1 LREIEYTSEVNN
13 EISLIIPVYND
24 RKSLEKFIPLATSNL
39 EKVTKKYEIIFCVD
53 PSHDGTAEYI
63 VKANKINKKIK
74 MITFATRAGQSASTF
89 AGLSKSKSDA
99 VIIMDVDMQDPI
111 ELIPEMIQLWR
122 KGHKHILPKRIS
134 RKGEP
139 ISKILTAYLG
149 YKFLEKFAHV
159 RIPRNTGDFRL
170 IDRKIVVE
178 LLKFKEK
185 HIFLRGLVALVDDN
199 PLFVNFERPKR
210 NYGETKY
217 NKFFGGIASGMNGI
231 LSFSTAFL
239 EFITLAGFLI
249 SIISFMLGINFMIQ
263 KISGKNIPFGQTQI
277 FIFITFL
284 GGINLISI
292 GVLGSYIGRI
302 FYEVKERPRWIIKTT
317 IGLD

>member
-1 LREIEYTSEVNN
+1 MHN
-13 EISLIIPVYND
+13 EISLIVPVYND
-24 RKSLEKFIPLATSNL
+24 RKSLEKFIPLVTSSL
-39 EKVTKKYEIIFCVD
+39 EIVTKKYEIIFCVD
-53 PSHDGTAEYI
+53 PSHDGSEDYI
-63 VKANKINKKIK
+63 VEANKINKKIK

-89 AGLSKSKSDA
+89 AGLSKSNSDA

-122 KGHKHILPKRIS
+122 EGHNHILPKRIS

-139 ISKILTAYLG
+139 LSKVLIAYLG

-170 IDRKIVVE
+170 IDRSIVVE

-185 HIFLRGLVALVDDN
+185 HIFLRGLVALVDDS
-199 PLFVNFERPKR
+199 PLIVTFKRPKR

-217 NKFFGGIASGMNGI
+217 NKFFGGITSGMNGI

-239 EFITLAGFLI
+239 EFITIAGFLI
-249 SIISFMLGINFMIQ
+249 SIISFIFGLNFMIQ
-263 KISGKNIPFGQTQI
+263 KISGKEIPFGQTQI
-277 FIFITFL
+277 FLFITFL

-302 FYEVKERPRWIIKTT
+302 FYEVKERPRWIIKST